1 MIFKF
6 SKIGLFI
13 SSIFILSGCSHY
25 SKTESS
31 VVSNISE
38 LKEFTSKGFYQNDI
52 IGIKKEMTLPA
63 YIGPSLALSES
74 DYILLKYAEKNLLF
88 SNYGIK
94 DRLFILTGNKS
105 PDEKNIIAKQYGFID
120 FKHMFEYLFYFYNN
134 KNEHEL
140 KNALSFLEKKQLI
153 SSLNVFSKKN
163 IDLETEKLIQ
173 STYYNYFL
181 FENSSSSELKSE
193 WSFLIDKEKIA
204 FTKNDYKPYAFILTL
219 IKELLNHNNKEGVK
233 LYGI

>member
-25 SKTESS
+25 SETEKS

-38 LKEFTSKGFYQNDI
+38 LKEFTAKGFYQNDI
-52 IGIKKEMTLPA
+52 IGVKKEMTLPA

-74 DYILLKYAEKNLLF
+74 EYLLLKYAEKNLLF

-105 PDEKNIIAKQYGFID
+105 PDEKNNLAKSYGFID
-120 FKHMFEYLFYFYNN
+120 FKHMFEYFFYFYNN

-140 KNALSFLEKKQLI
+140 KNALSFLENKKLI
-153 SSLNVFSKKN
+153 SSLDIFSKEN
-163 IDLETEKLIQ
+163 INLETDKLIQ
-173 STYYNYFL
+173 STYYNYFI
-181 FENSSSSELKSE
+181 FENSNSSELKKE

-204 FTKNDYKPYAFILTL
+204 FIKDDYKPYAFILTL
-219 IKELLNHNNKEGVK
+219 IKELINNQNKEGVQ